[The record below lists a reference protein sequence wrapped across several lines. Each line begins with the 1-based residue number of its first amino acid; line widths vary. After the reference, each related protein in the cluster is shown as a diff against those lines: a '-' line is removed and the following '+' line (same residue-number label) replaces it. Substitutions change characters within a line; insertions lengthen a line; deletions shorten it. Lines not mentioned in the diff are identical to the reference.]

1 MASLGG
7 MFVMDEES
15 KDALDKIAEEYDA
28 NEQLEHEQ
36 PAVWW
41 ELKAHRLNAL
51 CARLERDL
59 AFAQQKVA
67 ELEAALE
74 QERVNKYAQAATP
87 SVTPL
92 DTYTTSPAAGTLG
105 DSSAGPVYSCSSF
118 YHC

>member
-28 NEQLEHEQ
+28 NEKLEHEQ

-59 AFAQQKVA
+59 AFAQQKIA

-74 QERVNKYAQAATP
+74 QERVNKYAQAVTP

-92 DTYTTSPAAGTLG
+92 DTIFASPVFGPPS
-105 DSSAGPVYSCSSF
+105 DFSAGPVYTCSSF
-118 YHC
+118 YDC